1 MKADG
6 QILEVRFQ
14 RGETYMATNTQA
26 NPSMEL
32 HVIFGTGVLGRNAA
46 RELVRL
52 GKRVRV
58 INRSGKAANLP
69 AERGSG

>member
-1 MKADG
+1 
-6 QILEVRFQ
+6 
-14 RGETYMATNTQA
+14 MATNTQA
-26 NPSMEL
+26 NPSTEL

-58 INRSGKAANLP
+58 IHRSGKAANLP